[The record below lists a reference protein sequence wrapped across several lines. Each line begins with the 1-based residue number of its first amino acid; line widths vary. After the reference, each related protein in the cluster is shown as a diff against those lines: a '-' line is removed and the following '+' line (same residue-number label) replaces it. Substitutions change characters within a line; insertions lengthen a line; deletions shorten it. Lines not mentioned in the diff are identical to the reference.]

1 VGRARCPKFQRLLF
15 RRPGARRSPPATRD
29 TETLR
34 LSVWALIADANNLDY
49 AEAFKRAI
57 YVRYCLIAEAGM
69 GQSTMAA
76 TQEIRV
82 STAQPGQFP
91 MNCCYSAPARRRA
104 WVSRYSRQLRRR
116 ELRNSLKCLLN
127 RLAFTC
133 RNTNFSK
140 SCNKLC
146 QVKIVCLVLVWI
158 RLKPPS
164 RARGTVRQRAHSRWK
179 SESEIEN
186 RSHTV
191 AQLAEQ
197 LTLN

>member
-1 VGRARCPKFQRLLF
+1 
-15 RRPGARRSPPATRD
+15 
-29 TETLR
+29 
-34 LSVWALIADANNLDY
+34 
-49 AEAFKRAI
+49 
-57 YVRYCLIAEAGM
+57 M

-91 MNCCYSAPARRRA
+91 MNCCYSAPALRRA

-116 ELRNSLKCLLN
+116 ELRNSLKCLLK

-158 RLKPPS
+158 RLKPPL
-164 RARGTVRQRAHSRWK
+164 ARVERSGKGHTAVGNRNLK
-179 SESEIEN
+179 SKIAAT
-186 RSHTV
+186 R
-191 AQLAEQ
+191 
-197 LTLN
+197 